1 MRDFRDAKAMAHAL
15 RGALKAKSVD
25 TTHSE
30 SLELIAKAFGYEDW
44 NILSAKIEAVALR
57 EAAGR
62 ARSPAGT
69 PATNPQATL
78 FCTFCGKSQHDVRT
92 LIEGPSSTYICDE
105 CVVVC
110 NDVIDERRSCVLQ
123 LAEDRRRARKTRP
136 IRPRSSISKVNS
148 TEDLVSF
155 MERSR
160 RATQLYRAA
169 LQSIQHILAIRD
181 GEAQADRD
189 VMAAPRFA
197 KLKDQSREELL
208 HPSATQ
214 RARAQARRGGAAPC
228 GDVLADA
235 GSKRGQRTIE
245 LQPSLRGATIS
256 GLPEIGNYLCASRAS
271 PTCVRRS
278 NLDLCHEIASL
289 ARNDSGAGVN
299 TAADHPSTVVRNIS
313 RR

>member
-15 RGALKAKSVD
+15 RGALKAKSVE

-69 PATNPQATL
+69 PETTPQATL

-110 NDVIDERRSCVLQ
+110 NDVIDGKEDHAFFSLLKTDEERGNPACPAAVEYLEGQ
-123 LAEDRRRARKTRP
+123 
-136 IRPRSSISKVNS
+136 S

-155 MERSR
+155 LERSR

-169 LQSIQHILAIRD
+169 LQSIQHVLAIRD
-181 GEAQADRD
+181 GEARADRD
-189 VMAAPRFA
+189 VLAAPRFA

-208 HPSATQ
+208 TLRQ
-214 RARAQARRGGAAPC
+214 RNERELKRAEEALRLAVTVLGGRR
-228 GDVLADA
+228 
-235 GSKRGQRTIE
+235 Q
-245 LQPSLRGATIS
+245 
-256 GLPEIGNYLCASRAS
+256 
-271 PTCVRRS
+271 
-278 NLDLCHEIASL
+278 
-289 ARNDSGAGVN
+289 
-299 TAADHPSTVVRNIS
+299 
-313 RR
+313 